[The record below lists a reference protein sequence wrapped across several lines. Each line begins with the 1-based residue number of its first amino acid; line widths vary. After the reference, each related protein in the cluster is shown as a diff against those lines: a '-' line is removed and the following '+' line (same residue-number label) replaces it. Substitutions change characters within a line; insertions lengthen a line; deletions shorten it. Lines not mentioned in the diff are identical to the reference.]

1 MTCFCCCLISYVQTS
16 SIHLYS
22 LLLMLFYRL
31 DILTHI
37 NRPGHRLP
45 VTPEEKDY
53 VTGRFTAAESMNLP
67 KVQLRRIETGKEV
80 R

>member
-1 MTCFCCCLISYVQTS
+1 MFFLNILKPIRFY
-16 SIHLYS
+16 L

-37 NRPGHRLP
+37 KRPGHQLP
-45 VTPEEKDY
+45 GTSEEKDY
-53 VTGRFTAAESMNLP
+53 VTDRFTAAESMNLP